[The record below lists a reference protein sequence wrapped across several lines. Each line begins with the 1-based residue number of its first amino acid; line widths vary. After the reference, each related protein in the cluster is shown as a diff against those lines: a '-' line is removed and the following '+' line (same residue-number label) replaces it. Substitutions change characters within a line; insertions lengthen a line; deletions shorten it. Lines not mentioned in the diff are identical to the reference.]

1 MSSMFDQIYQTNDND
16 NSLNLSQLN
25 NFSQSNVSNNNQ
37 NQFSFQIKKMI
48 QQVKMNVTNFL
59 DNLTSIYKANGIYF
73 RVK

>member
-25 NFSQSNVSNNNQ
+25 NFSQSNISNNQ

>member
-1 MSSMFDQIYQTNDND
+1 MFDQIYQTNDND